1 MLCLG
6 GPHALLMFSA
16 ICVAA
21 GSAPATAG
29 REFVTEAAGTAALRV
44 MAGLLARA
52 DPELSQRNPI
62 GVLEAMAAPG
72 GPAYCPLVYGYI
84 TYSVCPG
91 APDPGASSWRSLTP
105 PRGRAGSGACSGV
118 PDWRSPGPAPS
129 PPRRP
134 R

>member
-44 MAGLLARA
+44 MAALLARA

-62 GVLEAMAAPG
+62 GVLEAMAAPD
-72 GPAYCPLVYGYI
+72 GPAYCPLVYGYV
-84 TYSVCPG
+84 TY
-91 APDPGASSWRSLTP
+91 AR
-105 PRGRAGSGACSGV
+105 RG
-118 PDWRSPGPAPS
+118 SPGGPAE
-129 PPRRP
+129 PPAARRP
-134 R
+134 ASPASASPGSTG